1 MTQVGE
7 MASILLACFTIHSAA
22 ALAQS
27 TPEAQSQDVIVEG
40 QIPDANKRVC
50 RQMTPTGSILP
61 TRICRTKGEWE
72 EIRRRNIYVLEQ
84 IKKDQDRKKV
94 VQCIVMQIC

>member
-1 MTQVGE
+1 
-7 MASILLACFTIHSAA
+7 MASVLLAFFTLQSATAA
-22 ALAQS
+22 AQATS
-27 TPEAQSQDVIVEG
+27 EAQSQEVIVEG
-40 QIPDANKRVC
+40 KIPDANKRVC
-50 RQMTPTGSILP
+50 RQMTPTGSILQ
-61 TRICRTKGEWE
+61 TRVCRTKGEWE